1 MDSRIPQSSNKLHF
15 SQLLDDKPPTHTLKK
30 IPVDPTET
38 DHLCKVM
45 NAQTKVK
52 YLRYWNEFVQFF
64 IVSFTKASFFR
75 FLIPYQGADLKGPCY
90 ATLWKTDF
98 EVVNDDLKEKNST
111 YMFFQGKKA
120 TEKETNLGLLLR
132 ALQENLQSTL
142 AHSMKMVMSNQ
153 R

>member
-1 MDSRIPQSSNKLHF
+1 M
-15 SQLLDDKPPTHTLKK
+15 
-30 IPVDPTET
+30 PVDPTET
-38 DHLCKVM
+38 DHLCKLM

-52 YLRYWNEFVQFF
+52 YLRYWKEFVQFF
-64 IVSFTKASFFR
+64 IVSFTKASFFT

-90 ATLWKTDF
+90 ATLLKTDF
-98 EVVNDDLKEKNST
+98 EVVNDDLKENNST

-120 TEKETNLGLLLR
+120 TGKETNRGLLLR

-142 AHSMKMVMSNQ
+142 VHSMKMVMKSDQ